1 MEKGKTM
8 DENKMTADLNYEAEY
23 HRLCELLAKE
33 KDENGYLRYELQN
46 KERELNWHY
55 GFRDAIELIFG
66 RSANN
71 A

>member
-1 MEKGKTM
+1 MYKNE
-8 DENKMTADLNYEAEY
+8 MTADLNYEAEY
-23 HRLCELLAKE
+23 HRMSELLAKE
-33 KDENGYLRYELQN
+33 KDENGYLCHELQN

-66 RSANN
+66 RGANN